1 MPARKDEHPPVQLQK
16 PLEADPQSHLTP
28 RPQHH
33 ALWSFSSVLKANVPF
48 VISEN
53 LGEEEKLN
61 MTSHVTN
68 IHTTL
73 PIQYAVLYVQLQT

>member
-1 MPARKDEHPPVQLQK
+1 LLMYL
-16 PLEADPQSHLTP
+16 
-28 RPQHH
+28 
-33 ALWSFSSVLKANVPF
+33 F

-73 PIQYAVLYVQLQT
+73 PIQNAVLYEQLQT